1 MKLYTNTKAK
11 AQSKNGDEQGR
22 KTNSRVRC
30 DTLKARILV
39 HGDT

>member
-11 AQSKNGDEQGR
+11 AQSKNGDERRR

-30 DTLKARILV
+30 DTLKASILV